1 MNKFQDI
8 KKYLDKAK
16 KNIKNSF
23 SKKQDGLLA
32 AIEQTNLTDEI
43 LRAVFQIHSKNN
55 EFKNTALC
63 AIGGYGRSQLA
74 PFSDIDIIFLIN
86 NHIDKEVVEKDIRE
100 TLYKLWD
107 LDFKIG
113 YSVRKIN
120 EIFSL
125 SIKDQI
131 IATSL
136 LDCRFICGNYQTYKK
151 AQTQIKRIFKNQ
163 NAFIGK
169 KIVEQEKR
177 FLNNNEIP
185 FLVEPDIKNSI
196 GGLRDLNLIFW
207 FFKTRYSSDNLD
219 ILLDQKIISHYEYR
233 KLNNLKKFL
242 LKVRFHLHFIAGR
255 ANDKL
260 TLNFQKKI
268 ATLMG
273 YKSKKKT
280 LGVEKFM
287 RHFYLQAR
295 ASNNLLN
302 IVFGNFIDKKP
313 LNNFIIKFQKLF
325 FKGNYLKKEN
335 YLLVTDSSNFFNDPK
350 NILFFFY
357 KCLKDQLLPHSS
369 ALRLIFNKIQFINS
383 TNFNCNVV
391 KSYFLKILIEDKN
404 NNIFEIMHS
413 VGVISKLIPQFSR
426 IVCQAQFDQYHL
438 FTVDQHTIKA
448 LNTLKKIDYGE
459 ETKNKYLF
467 ASSILERIKNKKP
480 LYLATLFHDIGKGYE
495 CNHNVIGSRI
505 AKSVCEKFDLSVD
518 EIDDITWLVANHQK
532 FCDLAFKSDLEDREI
547 IKNLSSSIKKPEILM
562 ALFVLTVIDI
572 SSVNEGI
579 LTEWKLS
586 LIVKLYKKC
595 EEEMF
600 LPDRNMHKKNLVELQ
615 QQKSFESTVVT
626 SYPNFKKFV
635 SISSNDF
642 WLMQSA
648 KKISQQI
655 DLFFN
660 NESMFHTENYGLIE
674 DNINGF
680 LELTVLKKDRK
691 ELLIDLVNTILVSE
705 MKIFEA
711 RVFTLKNKMAIDIFK
726 ISPLQ
731 FKSEFNKEDVQYYK
745 NILKKNLKAF
755 FERNLSRKSLNRQS
769 NRLILNKKVSI
780 NFNNQN
786 NYFTR
791 LNVKTHDRQF
801 LLLDILEAII
811 KCKCEV
817 YSAKI
822 STFGNLIEDI
832 FYIKKNG
839 RKITSNKEL
848 LELKQIIKNFVI
860 HRG

>member
-8 KKYLDKAK
+8 KKYLDKSK

-163 NAFIGK
+163 NAFIVK

-177 FLNNNEIP
+177 SLNNKEIP

-196 GGLRDLNLIFW
+196 GGLRDLSLIFW
-207 FFKTRYSSDNLD
+207 FFKTRYGSDNLD

-233 KLNNLKKFL
+233 KLSHLKKFL

-287 RHFYLQAR
+287 RHFYLHAR

-302 IVFGNFIDKKP
+302 IIFENFIDKKP
-313 LNNFIIKFQKLF
+313 LNNFIMKFQKLSF
-325 FKGNYLKKEN
+325 TGNYLKKEN

-357 KCLKDQLLPHSS
+357 KCLKDQLLPHPT

-383 TNFNCNVV
+383 TIFNCNIV

-404 NNIFEIMHS
+404 NKIFEIMHNI
-413 VGVISKLIPQFSR
+413 GVITKLIPQFSR

-448 LNTLKKIDYGE
+448 LDTLKKIDYGE

-495 CNHNVIGSRI
+495 GNHNVIGSRI
-505 AKSVCEKFDLSVD
+505 AKSVCEKFDLSAD

-532 FCDLAFKSDLEDREI
+532 FCDFAFKSDLEDREI
-547 IKNLSSSIKKPEILM
+547 IKNLSSSIKKSEILM

-600 LPDRNMHKKNLVELQ
+600 SLNQKMHKKNLVELQ

-626 SYPNFKKFV
+626 SYPNFRKFV

-660 NESMFHTENYGLIE
+660 NESMFNTENYGLVE

-705 MKIFEA
+705 MKIYEA
-711 RVFTLKNKMAIDIFK
+711 RIFTLKNKMAIDIFK

-745 NILKKNLKAF
+745 NILKKNLKVF
-755 FERNLSRKSLNRQS
+755 FERNSSRKSLNRQS